1 MFKKIFRDKTDNVF
15 IVVGLGNFGP
25 EYMDTRHNMGF
36 MAIDMLAS
44 DLGISVSKSKYQ
56 AYYGEANYSGRKLIL
71 VKPTTY
77 MNNSGLS
84 LGQFLKRYKIDLD
97 RLILI
102 YDDVD
107 IEPGQIRVRMKGG
120 AGSHKGMQSV
130 LRVTDGDEFPRVRI
144 GIGKKPIEQD
154 LASYVLGRVGKAE
167 GIELEKGIK
176 KASEAVKLIVSQGI
190 ERAMNICNGN

>member
-1 MFKKIFRDKTDNVF
+1 MKYLIT
-15 IVVGLGNFGP
+15 GLGNIGP
-25 EYMDTRHNMGF
+25 EYHETRHNIGF
-36 MAIDMLAS
+36 MAVDALAQAQGIDFV
-44 DLGISVSKSKYQ
+44 DGR
-56 AYYGEANYSGRKLIL
+56 YGFTSRFSLKGRQMIL
-71 VKPTTY
+71 LKPTTY

-130 LRVTDGDEFPRVRI
+130 LRVTGGDEFPRVRI